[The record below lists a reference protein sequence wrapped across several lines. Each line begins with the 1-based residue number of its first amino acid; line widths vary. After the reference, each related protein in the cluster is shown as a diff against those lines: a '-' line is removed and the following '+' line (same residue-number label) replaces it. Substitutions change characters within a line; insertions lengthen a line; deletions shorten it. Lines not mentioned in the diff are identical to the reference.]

1 MPNARFQFTIWHL
14 IKVVTLCAVVAAILR
29 SECDLLSMTV
39 CAAAAA
45 AIAYELKTRNSPHAS
60 NAIKVWLHC
69 VGIAVVYGIPLFIT
83 PGHSILRT
91 LAPAL
96 LIASVPDSFWRLLS
110 RSTRWLIYSL
120 YPRHLADESRGPIS
134 WRGFDDMRV
143 DEQATGEGYE

>member
-14 IKVVTLCAVVAAILR
+14 IKLVILCAVVAAILR

-60 NAIKVWLHC
+60 NAIRVWLHC
-69 VGIAVVYGIPLFIT
+69 IGIAVVYGLPLYTT
-83 PGHSILRT
+83 PGHSTFRT
-91 LAPAL
+91 VAPAL

-110 RSTRWLIYSL
+110 RSARRLIYSL
-120 YPRHLADESRGPIS
+120 DPMHLIDESSAPVGLRGC
-134 WRGFDDMRV
+134 GEVTV
-143 DEQATGEGYE
+143 DERSDR